1 MRHRV
6 RNWFLGKYNQG
17 NFQVFFFFF
26 FEIGVRYWP
35 SCPLFTLTLVFTLIL
50 LPKIM
55 GSDPLF

>member
-1 MRHRV
+1 MRLRV

-17 NFQVFFFFF
+17 NFQDFF
-26 FEIGVRYWP
+26 FEIGIRYWP
-35 SCPLFTLTLVFTLIL
+35 SCPLFTLILVFTLIL